1 VADYIEFEN
10 ILVSERGVF
19 EVQSGKQ
26 VDGLERAHIAQI
38 RVAYSRAA
46 QRPLLEGVVGVVL
59 FAFGIWGVWLCLQ
72 SLKGFRY
79 CIVLLVMGILGAAML
94 WDVLKKRYVLFVTAR
109 DGHLHKL
116 SFSVAAY
123 PADIELFLQ
132 KARQNFGLEIQ
143 SDVADIKT

>member
-1 VADYIEFEN
+1 MADFLQHEN

-26 VDGLERAHIAQI
+26 IDGVERAEVAQI
-38 RVAYSRAA
+38 RVAYASGA
-46 QRPLLEGVVGVVL
+46 QRPVLEAVVAVPLLVAG
-59 FAFGIWGVWLCLQ
+59 FWGVRICFR
-72 SLKGFRY
+72 SLVAFRLY
-79 CIVLLVMGILGAAML
+79 VWLLVMGILGAAML
-94 WDVLKKRYVLFVTAR
+94 WDVLKRRYVLFVTAR
-109 DGHLHKL
+109 DGRLHKL

-132 KARQNFGLEIQ
+132 NVRQTFELEIQ

>member
-1 VADYIEFEN
+1 VADFLQHEG

-26 VDGLERAHIAQI
+26 IGGVERPQIAQI
-38 RVAYSRAA
+38 RVAYASAA
-46 QRPLLEGVVGVVL
+46 YRPILETIVGVVL
-59 FAFGIWGVWLCLQ
+59 AAAGIWGVWLCLQ

-79 CIVLLVMGILGAAML
+79 DAALLVMGVLGAAIL
-94 WDVLKKRYVLFVTAR
+94 WDVLKRRYVLFVTAR
-109 DGHLHKL
+109 DGRLHKL
-116 SFSVAAY
+116 SFSVTAY

-132 KARQNFGLEIQ
+132 KVHQTFGLEIQ